1 MINKG
6 CVDDITAIVIF
17 FDKKS
22 ITKNI
27 EMKEPVSNLQNIL
40 SKENIIDE
48 VSEEYLGT
56 GQTFGQSADGKPLG
70 TIQE

>member
-56 GQTFGQSADGKPLG
+56 G
-70 TIQE
+70 